1 VIESAA
7 RLGVELD
14 EREANE
20 SVAAM
25 AAESSGGD
33 LVVDVNSG
41 VYGHRV
47 SMLDLQ
53 AVYLD
58 ADSIPIFSKLVK
70 ELSADTVDDYVEA
83 LEHEVWKYTVKD
95 PNFGK
100 VARRLYNVF
109 RMNGHYAEAAFIRE
123 LFDEPVTALY
133 QVSALIRTLDDASNS
148 GEDFETET
156 MIAQVDKLIMSA
168 IQALDG
174 PEEAVMVGH
183 LLKLRNSVQ
192 SRGTGADRAE
202 DMAGVQDAALGAANT
217 YFERALRSVPEIDAY
232 LQEIS
237 KRAP

>member
-1 VIESAA
+1 
-7 RLGVELD
+7 
-14 EREANE
+14 
-20 SVAAM
+20 M

-58 ADSIPIFSKLVK
+58 ADSIPIFSKLVM

-83 LEHEVWKYTVKD
+83 LEHEVWKYMVKD
-95 PNFGK
+95 PNFGQ

-109 RMNGHYAEAAFIRE
+109 RMNGHYADAAFIRE

-148 GEDFETET
+148 GEDFEAET
-156 MIAQVDKLIMSA
+156 MTAQVDKLIMSA

-174 PEEAVMVGH
+174 PEEAMMIGH
-183 LLKLRNSVQ
+183 LPKLRNSVQ
-192 SRGTGADRAE
+192 KRGGEGDRAA

-232 LQEIS
+232 LQEIV